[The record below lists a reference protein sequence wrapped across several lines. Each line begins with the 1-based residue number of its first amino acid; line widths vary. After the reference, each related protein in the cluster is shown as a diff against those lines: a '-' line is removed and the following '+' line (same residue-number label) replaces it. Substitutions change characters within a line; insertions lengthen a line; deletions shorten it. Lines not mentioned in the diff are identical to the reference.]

1 MNSLFA
7 PSAALAAATPLLDT
21 SSALI
26 AAARLLLPDLE
37 RGRAIDAK
45 TLRAA
50 MMAGFGGSDT
60 DGVWDWKTAYEACE
74 AAQVLFLR
82 KFGPAM
88 RARANAPAALLAVL
102 AKIAASVAHRRSE
115 ESQALQIL
123 DPARARPGG
132 ERGRGNH
139 AHGSGAGAFGRN
151 RSSCDLCRTGRR
163 SFGLNE
169 LAATRAGL
177 LGQLFQNFSV
187 TRYDPAHIHD
197 HLDAAVH
204 PSLVLMNHPFLAAAQ
219 PRYRPTP
226 PFRAV
231 RIDTS

>member
-21 SSALI
+21 SSALV

-88 RARANAPAALLAVL
+88 RARANAPAAMLAML
-102 AKIAASVAHRRSE
+102 AKVAAAHTVAPRKARRCS
-115 ESQALQIL
+115 L
-123 DPARARPGG
+123 DPARARPDS

-139 AHGSGAGAFGRN
+139 AHGPGAGAFGRN
-151 RSSCDLCRTGRR
+151 RSSCDLCPTGRR
-163 SFGLNE
+163 SFG
-169 LAATRAGL
+169 
-177 LGQLFQNFSV
+177 
-187 TRYDPAHIHD
+187 P
-197 HLDAAVH
+197 
-204 PSLVLMNHPFLAAAQ
+204 
-219 PRYRPTP
+219 
-226 PFRAV
+226 
-231 RIDTS
+231 

>member
-21 SSALI
+21 SSALV

-88 RARANAPAALLAVL
+88 RARANAPAALLAD
-102 AKIAASVAHRRSE
+102 AGQGRGAAASTPPLRGKPGAAAVLTPLALGLVAS
-115 ESQALQIL
+115 AAAAIT
-123 DPARARPGG
+123 PADLVLEP
-132 ERGRGNH
+132 
-139 AHGSGAGAFGRN
+139 SAG
-151 RSSCDLCRTGRR
+151 T
-163 SFGLNE
+163 
-169 LAATRAGL
+169 GL
-177 LGQLFQNFSV
+177 LAN
-187 TRYDPAHIHD
+187 RHH
-197 HLDAAVH
+197 H
-204 PSLVLMNHPFLAAAQ
+204 FLLI
-219 PRYRPTP
+219 TNW
-226 PFRAV
+226 FK
-231 RIDTS
+231 

>member
-45 TLRAA
+45 MLRAA
-50 MMAGFGGSDT
+50 MLAGFGGSDT

-88 RARANAPAALLAVL
+88 RARANAPAALLAML
-102 AKIAASVAHRRSE
+102 AKVAALLPSHTRRSE
-115 ESQALQIL
+115 ESQALQQFSTPLALGLVASAAAAIT
-123 DPARARPGG
+123 PADSR
-132 ERGRGNH
+132 
-139 AHGSGAGAFGRN
+139 AGALGRD
-151 RSSCDLCRTGRR
+151 RSVGHLRRTGRR
-163 SFGLNE
+163 SFG
-169 LAATRAGL
+169 
-177 LGQLFQNFSV
+177 
-187 TRYDPAHIHD
+187 P
-197 HLDAAVH
+197 
-204 PSLVLMNHPFLAAAQ
+204 
-219 PRYRPTP
+219 
-226 PFRAV
+226 
-231 RIDTS
+231 

>member
-50 MMAGFGGSDT
+50 MMASLSGSDT

-88 RARANAPAALLAVL
+88 RARANAPAALLAML
-102 AKIAASVAHRRSE
+102 AKVAALLPSHTRRSE
-115 ESQALQIL
+115 ESQALQQFSTPLALGCRATIKMRR
-123 DPARARPGG
+123 PAPAAHFSLSVIAVGECALAVVSGREKCLVQLRIEEPVIARPSHQRPPDEALHGFSTNPRCDDSG
-132 ERGRGNH
+132 REVRLQPGQRLPDRG
-139 AHGSGAGAFGRN
+139 
-151 RSSCDLCRTGRR
+151 
-163 SFGLNE
+163 
-169 LAATRAGL
+169 
-177 LGQLFQNFSV
+177 
-187 TRYDPAHIHD
+187 
-197 HLDAAVH
+197 
-204 PSLVLMNHPFLAAAQ
+204 
-219 PRYRPTP
+219 
-226 PFRAV
+226 
-231 RIDTS
+231 